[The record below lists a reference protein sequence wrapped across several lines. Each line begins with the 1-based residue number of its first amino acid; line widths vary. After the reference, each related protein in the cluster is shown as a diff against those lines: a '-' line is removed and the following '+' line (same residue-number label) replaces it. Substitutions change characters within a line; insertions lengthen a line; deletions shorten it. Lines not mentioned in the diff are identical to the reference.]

1 MFYPIRKRVKEI
13 KQANK
18 RKVRSDPEFLG
29 IAGKLISL
37 VSGRHGNII
46 KRSQATLLGS
56 KFCTF
61 LPENKTIS
69 FFNQLSPP
77 SICNKIPP
85 VRDVKAV

>member
-46 KRSQATLLGS
+46 KRSPGNVARLQILYFS
-56 KFCTF
+56 SRKQNDF
-61 LPENKTIS
+61 LFQSTI
-69 FFNQLSPP
+69 P
-77 SICNKIPP
+77 SINM
-85 VRDVKAV
+85 